1 MASTEGLIVLP
12 SFRFPDHI
20 KVAEWLNAT
29 QYGEEYELVIA
40 QAELE
45 GRRSNT
51 TITCS
56 ALEPISEKQK
66 FLFMMKGSE
75 GLTKLA
81 QEMEQKIL
89 DFHKK

>member
-45 GRRSNT
+45 GYRT
-51 TITCS
+51 KKIITCS
-56 ALEPISEKQK
+56 ALEPKSGQKK
-66 FLFMMKGSE
+66 FLFELQGAE